1 MKGSADFRPD
11 AWARVTARLVADID
25 GLSVEAAERLLT
37 DARVNRPKTL
47 NAVDCYL
54 AVTPGGVCDP
64 DAACPRGMMRLSHVL
79 LAAGYTAVH
88 PPQCTQ
94 CGQRSA
100 LTNVGPSGRICE
112 HCLRANRPAVLCA
125 RCGKPALHRRNSA
138 DGVVCSNC
146 YSRDPSSK
154 APCHRC
160 GRVGHRRRRLPC
172 GGVLCPAC
180 APRPQHTCVECGKDR
195 PAQSITENGPICSTC
210 YSRINMSWSCA
221 ACGALRRRKSGG
233 NVGPHICGIC
243 RRALRNDVQK
253 ASTRTALPA
262 SRPPRVAPICVFCR
276 RQRPIMNRWPA
287 GPVCKVCAK
296 RARSY
301 PGICGTCQQS
311 AVLIGLNDHGGR
323 ICGPCAGASLDY
335 RCRNC
340 GQAGMH
346 ANGRCSRCVT
356 AQLLDAALGG
366 HDGQI
371 PDQLRPLADALAAAP
386 DPRSVAV
393 WLARSDAA
401 RLLRTLAECGETV
414 THDLL
419 DALPPGRQVNYI
431 REILVRTSVLP
442 MRNERLERL
451 EPWLDR
457 YLADQPADHTL
468 MVRNY
473 AVWYLL
479 HRARRS
485 PRPLVTAG
493 AARIR
498 RRVRVALEFL
508 TWCDARG
515 RSLTDIDQG
524 DVDTWLA
531 TGDWRRPEVRPFL
544 HWTTQRRITGAVSA
558 PAPKPAP
565 PSVFID
571 EATHLEQLHR
581 CLHDDGIDVD
591 LRAAGAL
598 ILLYGIATWRV
609 LNLRRNQVHTRDG
622 ETFLVLRDHELLLP
636 PQLADLMAQLPRS
649 TRRSTLPDSD
659 ASDRLLFPGR
669 TPDRPVDTGGFGKR
683 LKRSGLTIRAGKN
696 TALLGLAA
704 ELPAAV
710 LADLLAID
718 VGTATRWATYAKT
731 EWNDYIAARTSGDN
745 G

>member
-1 MKGSADFRPD
+1 
-11 AWARVTARLVADID
+11 
-25 GLSVEAAERLLT
+25 
-37 DARVNRPKTL
+37 
-47 NAVDCYL
+47 
-54 AVTPGGVCDP
+54 
-64 DAACPRGMMRLSHVL
+64 
-79 LAAGYTAVH
+79 
-88 PPQCTQ
+88 
-94 CGQRSA
+94 
-100 LTNVGPSGRICE
+100 
-112 HCLRANRPAVLCA
+112 
-125 RCGKPALHRRNSA
+125 
-138 DGVVCSNC
+138 
-146 YSRDPSSK
+146 
-154 APCHRC
+154 
-160 GRVGHRRRRLPC
+160 
-172 GGVLCPAC
+172 
-180 APRPQHTCVECGKDR
+180 
-195 PAQSITENGPICSTC
+195 
-210 YSRINMSWSCA
+210 
-221 ACGALRRRKSGG
+221 
-233 NVGPHICGIC
+233 
-243 RRALRNDVQK
+243 
-253 ASTRTALPA
+253 
-262 SRPPRVAPICVFCR
+262 
-276 RQRPIMNRWPA
+276 
-287 GPVCKVCAK
+287 
-296 RARSY
+296 
-301 PGICGTCQQS
+301 
-311 AVLIGLNDHGGR
+311 
-323 ICGPCAGASLDY
+323 
-335 RCRNC
+335 
-340 GQAGMH
+340 MH

-581 CLHDDGIDVD
+581 CL
-591 LRAAGAL
+591 
-598 ILLYGIATWRV
+598 
-609 LNLRRNQVHTRDG
+609 
-622 ETFLVLRDHELLLP
+622 
-636 PQLADLMAQLPRS
+636 
-649 TRRSTLPDSD
+649 
-659 ASDRLLFPGR
+659 
-669 TPDRPVDTGGFGKR
+669 
-683 LKRSGLTIRAGKN
+683 
-696 TALLGLAA
+696 
-704 ELPAAV
+704 
-710 LADLLAID
+710 
-718 VGTATRWATYAKT
+718 
-731 EWNDYIAARTSGDN
+731 
-745 G
+745 